1 MKDGELIA
9 EKIPERVNFYDKLF
23 KDLNEEVMKIKNG
36 LDLYQTYLHRINSVV
51 QLSVISWCCKFFCSS
66 IKF

>member
-9 EKIPERVNFYDKLF
+9 EKIPERVNVYDKLF

-51 QLSVISWCCKFFCSS
+51 QLSVICLSVVSFILFKH
-66 IKF
+66 